1 MSRYLASFY
10 HFLISLAVF
19 VVLAYLILVEW
30 YPGIL
35 YTIDGGWEG
44 MRIIIGVDLVLGPL
58 LTLIVFKSG
67 KPGLK
72 FDLAVIALV
81 QSSCLLAGTFVV
93 YDERP
98 LALVYYD
105 KRFYT
110 VSADTFADY
119 DRPVP
124 EFQGQ
129 DLPVYL
135 YSEVPEDPIEKADF
149 LNERHL
155 LGQPAWIYE
164 PTYRPMDLFLERI
177 IEQGF
182 PIEDLWALDLSGQ
195 LAMWVEE
202 HGEDERDY
210 AFYPVKSRY
219 NDGFIVIHR
228 ANKEIIDVI
237 SIKAP
242 TWH

>member
-19 VVLAYLILVEW
+19 GVLAYLILVEW

-35 YTIDGGWEG
+35 YTTDGGWEG

-72 FDLAVIALV
+72 FDLAVIGLL
-81 QSSCLLAGTFVV
+81 QSSCLLAGTYVV

-105 KRFYT
+105 KHFYT
-110 VSADTFADY
+110 VSSDTFGDY

-124 EFQGQ
+124 GFSGQ
-129 DLPVYL
+129 DLPIYI

-149 LNERHL
+149 LNERYL
-155 LGQPAWIYE
+155 LEQPAWIYE
-164 PTYRPMDLFLERI
+164 PTYRPMNLFMDRI

-182 PIEDLWALDLSGQ
+182 PIEELWALDVSDQ
-195 LAMWVEE
+195 LGPWVEE
-202 HGEDERDY
+202 HGGDQRDY

-219 NDGFIVIHR
+219 TDGFIVIHR
-228 ANKEIIDVI
+228 ANKEFVDVI
-237 SIKAP
+237 TIKAP
-242 TWH
+242 IWH